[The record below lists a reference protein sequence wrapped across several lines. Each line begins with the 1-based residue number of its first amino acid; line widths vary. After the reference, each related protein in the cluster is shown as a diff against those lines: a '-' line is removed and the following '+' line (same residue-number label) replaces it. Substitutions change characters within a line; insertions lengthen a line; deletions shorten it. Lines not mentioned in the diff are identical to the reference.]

1 MQLLKSIQTDLQGLL
16 MSCADFASV
25 DVCIQEGNGGK
36 SVELTRDR
44 LNRVLSGLKKTND
57 KAGLS
62 MLIPMPEVRIE
73 AGMQGVPGPQINL
86 RVSVQVVENAGVNR
100 SDKGTG
106 ITAESAAFTVLALG
120 HLFQLGSGT
129 ILLADDRGIEPAEL
143 DDEMGADVA
152 YQVNFTV
159 PMSTQPLP
167 KTSAPALSVN
177 GGGELVLLGQVG
189 AKHVVTLDGAF
200 PWTGARGALV
210 YDAPFLLPAGSRVRA
225 ASYLPDSLGSDIAEL
240 MLS

>member
-1 MQLLKSIQTDLQGLL
+1 MQLLKTIQTDLQGLL
-16 MSCADFASV
+16 MSCSDFASV
-25 DVCIQEGNGGK
+25 DVCIQEGNGNK

-73 AGMQGVPGPQINL
+73 SGMQGVPGPQVNL
-86 RVSVQVVENAGVNR
+86 RMSVQVVENSSVNR

-129 ILLADDRGIEPAEL
+129 ILLADERGIEPAEL
-143 DDEMGADVA
+143 DDEMTADVA
-152 YQVNFTV
+152 YQVNFTL

-167 KTSAPALSVN
+167 KTSAPVLSVN

-189 AKHVVTLDGAF
+189 AKHVVTLDGSF
-200 PWTGARGALV
+200 PWPGAPGALV
-210 YDAPFLLPAGSRVRA
+210 YDAPFVPAEGSRIRA
-225 ASYLPDSLGSDIAEL
+225 ASYAPDALGSDVVEYP
-240 MLS
+240 LS